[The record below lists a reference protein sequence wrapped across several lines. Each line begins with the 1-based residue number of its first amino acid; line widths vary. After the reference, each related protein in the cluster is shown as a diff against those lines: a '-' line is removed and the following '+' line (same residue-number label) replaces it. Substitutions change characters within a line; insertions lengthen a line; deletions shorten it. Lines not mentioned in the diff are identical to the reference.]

1 MSEFLLL
8 LILTTGNGGA
18 SIVMKS
24 FPFTKQS
31 SLTIES
37 KREAKNS
44 CEKVK
49 EIYLKPYKGDR
60 YISTSA
66 ECIELQYVGN

>member
-1 MSEFLLL
+1 
-8 LILTTGNGGA
+8 
-18 SIVMKS
+18 MKS